1 MNKIEIILE
10 RIVKD
15 LETVHVAGRE
25 EQRKM
30 IHAIEVLEQLKTAII
45 VEEEKP
51 EEFFNYP
58 KTDRAKQFL
67 NTFHYEALEI

>member
-30 IHAIEVLEQLKTAII
+30 IHAMEVLEQLKTAII
-45 VEEEKP
+45 VEEEK
-51 EEFFNYP
+51 
-58 KTDRAKQFL
+58 TDGDAQ
-67 NTFHYEALEI
+67 N